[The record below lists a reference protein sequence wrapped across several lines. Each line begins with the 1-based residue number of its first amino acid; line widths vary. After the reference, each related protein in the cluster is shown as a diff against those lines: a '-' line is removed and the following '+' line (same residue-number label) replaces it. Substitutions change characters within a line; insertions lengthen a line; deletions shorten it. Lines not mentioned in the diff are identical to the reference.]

1 MSDVSQETPVGAAQD
16 KLWLPAAGGPC
27 EWFRC
32 DAPAEEPILMGE
44 TCIGR
49 LCGRHAVELVETF
62 TLYRLGNE
70 QRRARPPAAPLKVA
84 AAPDPNRCRKCGHPS
99 SAHQLPSYER
109 RVGECIGCGGSACGF
124 EGGWLPPEE
133 SDAG

>member
-32 DAPAEEPILMGE
+32 ETAAEETILMGE
-44 TCIGR
+44 TAIGR

-70 QRRARPPAAPLKVA
+70 ARARRDPAREMFRPAPE
-84 AAPDPNRCRKCGHPS
+84 PDPNRCRKCGHHAS
-99 SAHQLPSYER
+99 SHQLPSFDA
-109 RVGECIGCGGSACGF
+109 RVGHCAGCGGYCQF
-124 EGGWLPPEE
+124 EGGWEGEE
-133 SDAG
+133 DAG